1 MKEYLKL
8 IIRNFVDVVRR
19 SRSAALLN
27 MAGLSV
33 AFAVFTVILI
43 RVSQEYSYNTCFR
56 NADRIYRL
64 EFWYEEYDAGVPI
77 PMAGMISR
85 SVPELSKVGVIQYY
99 GSEAEFI
106 LQGTGGG
113 RQFYKEEVA
122 YADTGI
128 VEIFDIQILAG
139 DAHAALTEKH
149 RLLLPE
155 RIARKWFGSEN
166 AIGRQVSCRDV
177 EMTVAAVYRDLPENS
192 SIKNKVYSYD
202 FNSGLRMNHWNY
214 VQFYELSPG
223 TDVQG
228 LGRKI
233 LTVPEFKEEFQREY
247 DEAEKAGKELI
258 QFRPLK
264 EIYFTEEGGNT
275 DGGNRTFTLLLW
287 VVGGLILSVA
297 LVNFVNFSIA
307 LSPVRMRALN
317 TQRTFGASRAF
328 LRLCLVSEAVLF
340 SFLAFVTGL
349 FYCYLLGRIGL
360 SDLIKVSV
368 YPTEHIG
375 ICSLVAVISILS
387 GLLAGMYPA
396 FYMTAF
402 SPALVLKGSRA
413 LSPHGA
419 YLRKTLMVFQFVV
432 SLGLLIAVLFIYKQ
446 LNTMKMRGW
455 GIDKEHVVYLET
467 NKELSGQRSAF
478 FTELRR
484 SPYIR
489 DITYASSRFGEES
502 SMDSWNSTAWIDGNE
517 TWLTVRMEFVA
528 PNFLSFWG
536 IRMKEGEG
544 FKDTTSYRAL
554 VNETFMKEY
563 GLKDPYSIN
572 YSGHRVKG
580 VMYDFNYF
588 TAQHAIQPLILSVME
603 NRSDVYY
610 YIRIEPSA
618 REEALNYIRENLR
631 HFARSHSGAIQ
642 FLDDRLQMMYEGEN
656 RLGRLISLFGGVTIL
671 IALMGVYG
679 LVVFNARF
687 RAKEIVIRKVSG
699 ATVSEVVRM
708 LNGESFRLIWIAF
721 IIACP
726 ITWYF
731 MNSYL
736 QNFAYRTDLSVWVFL
751 LSGLIVLLVVGLT
764 TAWQSWKA
772 ANANPVEVL
781 KNE

>member
-1 MKEYLKL
+1 MRNYLRL
-8 IIRNFVDVVRR
+8 IIRNFVDVLRR

-27 MAGLSV
+27 IAGLSV

-64 EFWYEEYDAGVPI
+64 EFWYEGYDAGVPL

-99 GSEAEFI
+99 GSEAEFT
-106 LQGTGGG
+106 LQGEDGE
-113 RQFYKEEVA
+113 RLFYKEEVA

-128 VEIFDIQILAG
+128 VEIFDIPIVAG
-139 DAHAALTEKH
+139 DAHVALTEKH
-149 RLLLPE
+149 RLLLPL
-155 RIARKWFGSEN
+155 RIARKWFGNEN
-166 AIGRQVSCRDV
+166 AVGKNVRCRDV
-177 EMTVAAVYRDLPENS
+177 EMTVAAVYQDLPENS

-202 FNSGLRMNHWNY
+202 FNSGLQMNNWNY
-214 VQFYELSPG
+214 VQFYEISPG
-223 TDVQG
+223 TDVQA

-233 LTVPEFKEEFQREY
+233 LTVPEFKEEFRRKY
-247 DEAEKAGKELI
+247 DEVRKAGKELV

-275 DGGNRTFTLLLW
+275 DGGNRAFTLLLL

-307 LSPVRMRALN
+307 LSPVRMQALN
-317 TQRTFGASRAF
+317 TQRTFGASRTF
-328 LRLCLVSEAVLF
+328 LRLCIVSEAVLF
-340 SFLAFVTGL
+340 SFLAFVIGL
-349 FYCYLLGRIGL
+349 LYCYFLNTTGL

-368 YPTEHIG
+368 YPAKHIG
-375 ICSLVAVISILS
+375 ICFLVAGISILT
-387 GLLAGMYPA
+387 GLLAGIYPA

-413 LSPHGA
+413 LSPHGV

-432 SLGLLIAVLFIYKQ
+432 SLGLLISVIFIYKQ
-446 LNTMKMRGW
+446 LNMMKMRGW
-455 GIDKEHVVYLET
+455 GIDKDNVVYLKT
-467 NKELSGQRSAF
+467 NKELSSQRSAF

-484 SPYIR
+484 APFIR
-489 DITYASSRFGEES
+489 NITYASSRFGEES
-502 SMDSWNSTAWIDGNE
+502 SMDSWNSAAWIGENK

-536 IRMKEGEG
+536 IRIKEGEG

-563 GLKDPYSIN
+563 GLKDPFSVN

-588 TAQHAIQPLILSVME
+588 TAQYAIQPLILSVME

-618 REEALNYIRENLR
+618 REETLNYIRENIQ
-631 HFARSHSGAIQ
+631 HFAHSHSGEIL
-642 FLDDRLQMMYEGEN
+642 FLDDRLQMMYEEESRMGW
-656 RLGRLISLFGGVTIL
+656 LISLFGGVTIL

-679 LVVFNARF
+679 LVLFNTRF
-687 RAKEIVIRKVSG
+687 RAKEIGIRKVNG
-699 ATVSEVVRM
+699 ATISEIVRM
-708 LNGESFRLIWIAF
+708 LNGESLRLIWVAF

-726 ITWYF
+726 VAWFF
-731 MNSYL
+731 MNYYL
-736 QNFAYRTDLSVWVFL
+736 QNFAYRTGLSAWVFL
-751 LSGLIVLLVVGLT
+751 LSGIIMLLIVVLT
-764 TAWQSWKA
+764 TVWQSWKA
-772 ANANPVEVL
+772 ANANPVDVL